1 MAHTPPLLEVE
12 QNGYTISTD
21 PARLDFGMIHSFLRE
36 SYWSPGIPRSV
47 VERAAQNSLCFG
59 VYHDSKQVGYSRI
72 ISDYVTFAYLAD
84 VFILPEHRGRGL
96 SKWMVATVKSHPSLQ
111 GIRRWLLFTADA
123 HGLYA
128 QFGFVAD
135 PAAAER
141 LMTWRDPA
149 YEELVAKLDGKE
161 A

>member
-1 MAHTPPLLEVE
+1 MPDTTPSLLTTYGLTPE
-12 QNGYTISTD
+12 QAGALPPELRD
-21 PARLDFGMIHSFLRE
+21 QLLDFVGLWGTPEEIL
-36 SYWSPGIPRSV
+36 
-47 VERAAQNSLCFG
+47 SL
-59 VYHDSKQVGYSRI
+59 
-72 ISDYVTFAYLAD
+72 LAD